1 MRVTLKSITDVAEVI
16 KRDVH
21 GIDKEN
27 MLIYTACINDF
38 LIDNVEN
45 YFDNEELLRIYSY
58 FKRNDIK
65 RSLIGRSIIKKFL
78 GELYNLHP
86 HDIQFYLNSNGKL
99 YYNTDIFFNVSH
111 SHDYVI
117 VGFYI
122 YEIGIDIE
130 KIEYQFNWDSMYEY
144 ILSDFEIGEFK
155 LLGYSEVVKKGYMYW
170 VYKESMGKAFGLGLD
185 SKLLKNTFVEK
196 IRVGT
201 NDVYSISGKFIGNV
215 YIYELNYNYIF
226 AIMIKGKRYDR
237 FYIKKTFKRK

>member
-122 YEIGIDIE
+122 Y
-130 KIEYQFNWDSMYEY
+130 
-144 ILSDFEIGEFK
+144 
-155 LLGYSEVVKKGYMYW
+155 
-170 VYKESMGKAFGLGLD
+170 
-185 SKLLKNTFVEK
+185 
-196 IRVGT
+196 
-201 NDVYSISGKFIGNV
+201 
-215 YIYELNYNYIF
+215 
-226 AIMIKGKRYDR
+226 
-237 FYIKKTFKRK
+237 